1 MYIKI
6 NMDINFND
14 IINFDELDVIK
25 KAKIVFIFN
34 ALEKGWSIKKKGERF
49 IFSKNHEGKKE
60 VFSDSYL
67 QQFIKTNLFSD

>member
-1 MYIKI
+1 
-6 NMDINFND
+6 MDINFND

>member
-1 MYIKI
+1 
-6 NMDINFND
+6 MDINFND

-34 ALEKGWSIKKKGERF
+34 ALEKGWEVKKKGERF